1 MTALIFTL
9 GIPLFGTLFMAAV
22 PRCRIAGWM
31 NVLLAGATT
40 LASAILALQVYEQGA
55 LLSPGKYFYIDAFN
69 VYLLVLT
76 AFVATTTAIFS
87 RPYMAYEL
95 QQGRV
100 NRRRL
105 QLYHAMY
112 QGFLFTMLLALSTN
126 NLGILWVALEGAT
139 LATVLLV
146 SLYRT
151 PESIEAAWKYFILC
165 GVGIA
170 QALFGTVLLY
180 FAASSVLV
188 TPEDGLLWSKL
199 HEVAGQ
205 LDPAVMKIAFVFLLV
220 GYGTKV
226 GLVPLHAWLPD
237 AHSEGPTPMS
247 AVLSGLLLN
256 VALYA
261 VVRVKILVDAA
272 LYGVSS
278 SPQLA
283 GSLMMAFGFLSFVVA
298 GFFLHRQRDIKRL
311 FSYSSI
317 EHMGLMTFA
326 FGLGGP
332 LATFAGLLH
341 MTLHSLIKSSI
352 FVTVGHASHIAGT
365 QTMEHIR
372 GLIRTQPAVGW
383 GLVLGTAA
391 IAGFPPFGLF
401 VSEFLLLIATMEAK
415 PWLSLGLLMGL
426 LIAFAGLFRHI
437 QPMVYGNQ
445 PEGQTPVKANMLPV
459 YLHLALTLWLG
470 LALPSALAQW
480 FDQATRLITGAG
492 VLQ

>member
-1 MTALIFTL
+1 MNALYFTL

-22 PRCRIAGWM
+22 PRCRIAGWV
-31 NVLLAGATT
+31 NVLLTCATT
-40 LASAILALQVYEQGA
+40 TASVLLAMQVFHEGP
-55 LLSPGKYFYIDAFN
+55 LLSPGKYFHIDAFN

-87 RPYMAYEL
+87 RPYMEHEFHK
-95 QQGRV
+95 GRV
-100 NRRRL
+100 NRGRL
-105 QLYHAMY
+105 RLYHAMY
-112 QGFLFTMLLALSTN
+112 QGFVFTMLLALSTN

-170 QALFGTVLLY
+170 LALFGTVLLY
-180 FAASSVLV
+180 FSAASVLV
-188 TPEDGLLWSKL
+188 LPEDGLLWSRL
-199 HEVAGQ
+199 HEIAGQ
-205 LDPAVMKIAFVFLLV
+205 LNPTVMKIAFVFLLV

-261 VVRVKILVDAA
+261 IVRTKVLVDAA
-272 LYGVSS
+272 LLGVSNT
-278 SPQLA
+278 PQLA
-283 GSLMMAFGFLSFVVA
+283 GYLMMAFGFLSFVVA

-352 FVTVGHASHIAGT
+352 FVTVGHATHIAAT
-365 QTMEHIR
+365 QSMEQIR

-401 VSEFLLLIATMEAK
+401 VSEFLLLIATMKAW
-415 PWLSLGLLMGL
+415 PWLSIGLLMGL

-437 QPMVYGNQ
+437 QPMVYGAQ
-445 PEGQTPVKANMLPV
+445 PEGQLPVKANMLPV
-459 YLHLALTLWLG
+459 YLHLGLTLWLG
-470 LALPSALAQW
+470 LALPDVLAQW
-480 FDQATRLITGAG
+480 FDQATRLISGSG
-492 VLQ
+492 MLP